1 MPYERLH
8 CAFEIMVYSLTA
20 SVLDSLEVAMCTF
33 DQQDCAIAWNDYFLR
48 FFPEHAGNIHVGEH
62 YARNLERFYRS
73 RLSQDELQH
82 LDRYVQDGI
91 RRHRLNGRAY
101 TFTHGGRT
109 LKVSVTT
116 LPNGHRVR
124 VWIHLPNGEGG
135 LYGGGSLNGVAGA
148 STPDALQLFELL
160 ADGVTMHDAAGRI
173 LYAND
178 RFVNMYGFS
187 LKEEAL
193 GRTYPQVVLD
203 LWNTTG
209 TPEERHSA
217 MPSISAALVDGMQFR
232 GVSFEIPLP
241 RHRWMRVTVTPT
253 SDRQTCVFHAD
264 ISIEKNDKV
273 KMHALAERLMQ
284 ESHRDAL
291 TGLLN
296 RRSLNPLLQGFAS
309 EAGPHSILFIDL
321 DDFKKVNDS
330 AGHRVGDDVL
340 REISELLRRA
350 VREHDKTVRIGG
362 DEFVVLLR
370 QCNSLQAAEV
380 ARKIVKSVSGYSFS
394 VSESAFCVGASV
406 GIRTFEGAGDSP
418 DVLLH
423 DADVA
428 CYEAKRL
435 GRGRVVVFG
444 CD

>member
-1 MPYERLH
+1 
-8 CAFEIMVYSLTA
+8 
-20 SVLDSLEVAMCTF
+20 MCTF
-33 DQQDCAIAWNDYFLR
+33 DTQDCAIAWNDYFLR
-48 FFPEHAGNIHVGEH
+48 FFPEHAGNIYVGEH
-62 YARNLERFYRS
+62 YARNLERFYRT
-73 RLSQDELQH
+73 RLPKEELQH

-101 TFTHGGRT
+101 TFTHSGRT

-124 VWIHLPNGEGG
+124 AWINLSGLDGG
-135 LYGGGSLNGVAGA
+135 LQGVASLNAVEGA
-148 STPDALQLFELL
+148 PVPDALQLFELL
-160 ADGVTMHDAAGRI
+160 ADGVTMHDARGRI

-178 RFVNMYGFS
+178 RFIDMYGLA

-193 GRTYPQVVLD
+193 GRTYAEVVLGRWD
-203 LWNTTG
+203 AAG
-209 TPEERHSA
+209 TPDERLA
-217 MPSISAALVDGMQFR
+217 AAPAIAAALADGMQFR
-232 GVSFEIPLP
+232 GVSFETPLP
-241 RHRWMRVTVTPT
+241 RQRWMRVTVTPT
-253 SDRQTCVFHAD
+253 SEGHTCVFHAD
-264 ISIEKNDKV
+264 ISLEKNDKAR
-273 KMHALAERLMQ
+273 MHALAERLMQ
-284 ESHRDAL
+284 ESHKDAL

-296 RRSLNPLLQGFAS
+296 RRGLNLLLQDLANEG
-309 EAGPHSILFIDL
+309 GPHSILFIDL
-321 DDFKKVNDS
+321 DGFKQVNDT

-340 REISELLRRA
+340 RQISGLLRRA

-370 QCNSLQAAEV
+370 RCDSLQAGAI
-380 ARKIVKSVSGYSFS
+380 ARKIVQGVGAQRFAVSG
-394 VSESAFCVGASV
+394 SEFRVGASV
-406 GIRTFEGAGDSP
+406 GIRTFEGTGDSP

-444 CD
+444 GA

>member
-1 MPYERLH
+1 
-8 CAFEIMVYSLTA
+8 MVYSLTA

-33 DQQDCAIAWNDYFLR
+33 DTQDCAVAWNDYFLR
-48 FFPEHAGNIHVGEH
+48 FFPEHAGNIFVGEH

-73 RLSQDELQH
+73 RLPKGELQH

-101 TFTHGGRT
+101 TFAHGGRT

-124 VWIHLPNGEGG
+124 AWTNLSSLDGG
-135 LYGGGSLNGVAGA
+135 ALGGTSFNPVNGVPI
-148 STPDALQLFELL
+148 PDALQLFELL
-160 ADGVTMHDAAGRI
+160 ADGVTMHDPRGRI

-178 RFVNMYGFS
+178 RFIDMYGLS

-193 GRTYPQVVLD
+193 GRTYAEVVLGRWD
-203 LWNTTG
+203 AAAS
-209 TPEERHSA
+209 PEERHA
-217 MPSISAALVDGMQFR
+217 TTPAIAAALADSMQFR
-232 GVSFEIPLP
+232 GVSLETPLP
-241 RHRWMRVTVTPT
+241 GQRWMRVTVTPT
-253 SDRQTCVFHAD
+253 SDGHTCIFHAD
-264 ISIEKNDKV
+264 ISLEKNDKAR
-273 KMHALAERLMQ
+273 MNALAERLIQ
-284 ESHRDAL
+284 ESQKDAL

-296 RRSLNPLLQGFAS
+296 RRGLSLLLQDLAN
-309 EAGPHSILFIDL
+309 AGGIHSILFIDL

-340 REISELLRRA
+340 RQISALLRRA

-370 QCNSLQAAEV
+370 QCDSSQAGEV
-380 ARKIVKSVSGYSFS
+380 ARKIVEGISGQRLVASG
-394 VSESAFCVGASV
+394 SEFCVGASI
-406 GIRTFEGAGDSP
+406 GIRTFEGTGESP

-435 GRGRVVVFG
+435 GRGRVIVFG
-444 CD
+444 ST